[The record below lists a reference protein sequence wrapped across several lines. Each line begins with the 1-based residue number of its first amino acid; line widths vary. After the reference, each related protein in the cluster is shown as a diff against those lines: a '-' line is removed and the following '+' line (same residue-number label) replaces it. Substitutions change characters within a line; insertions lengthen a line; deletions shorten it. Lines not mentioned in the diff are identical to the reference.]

1 MSNLTIQNLIL
12 HFENRLRQIDRH
24 TLGNTAG
31 KEPQFPMLVVFLGD
45 EAIKGF
51 PSVASNLFEIWPQYQ
66 RELQFV
72 GVDNKGNSVGY
83 VQLTIEDNEAQE
95 SQIASDEVSNI
106 VTSLF
111 GIKNHFQDRS
121 KLFVYFILDTT
132 SCRSAEE
139 FSAWIDIMQQTKNTF
154 GIESLDMLD
163 MLMVL
168 LNENFSRKS
177 IANQIKN
184 KICAYYDDP
193 KLLSNCKSI
202 LMML

>member
-1 MSNLTIQNLIL
+1 MSNLTVQNLIL

-31 KEPQFPMLVVFLGD
+31 KEPQFPMLVIFLGS
-45 EAIKGF
+45 EAIGGF

-66 RELQFV
+66 RELQFI
-72 GVDNKGNSVGY
+72 GVVSKGNSADY
-83 VQLTIEDNEAQE
+83 VTLNIEDNEVQE

-132 SCRSAEE
+132 SCKSVEE
-139 FSAWIDIMQQTKNTF
+139 FLLWIDIMRQTQNAF

-163 MLMVL
+163 MLIVL

-177 IANQIKN
+177 VSNQIKN
-184 KICAYYDDP
+184 KICDYYDNP
-193 KLLSNCKSI
+193 NILNNCKSI
-202 LMML
+202 SY